1 MKRITIFFITALVA
15 ISLVAC
21 GRNNSTPAESTAP
34 STDMNIL
41 PDMDPTLD
49 TNIPD
54 PSVDTSM
61 PMYTDGTENTTATDG
76 TSATDNGN
84 GAANGK
90 GMG

>member
-1 MKRITIFFITALVA
+1 MKRIAIIFLAAFVA

-21 GRNNSTPAESTAP
+21 GRNNNAQNNTTAP

-61 PMYTDGTENTTATDG
+61 PIYTDGTETTDATNGTDAKDNNTGDG
-76 TSATDNGN
+76 RAIG
-84 GAANGK
+84 
-90 GMG
+90 

>member
-21 GRNNSTPAESTAP
+21 GRNDRTPTDTTAP

-61 PMYTDGTENTTATDG
+61 PIYTDGTEDTNSTDG
-76 TSATDNGN
+76 NSATGN
-84 GAANGK
+84 GSANNK

>member
-1 MKRITIFFITALVA
+1 MKRIAIFFVAVFFA

-21 GRNNSTPAESTAP
+21 GRNNNEQNNTTAP

-41 PDMDPTLD
+41 PDMDPTLN
-49 TNIPD
+49 TNVPD

-61 PMYTDGTENTTATDG
+61 PMYTDGTENTEATNG
-76 TSATDNGN
+76 SSATDN
-84 GAANGK
+84 ANGRGQ